1 MTNAVLPD
9 VTDAL
14 TAPFWA
20 GTARG
25 VLRVQRCTDCTH
37 LRWPPAPLCPACQSF
52 DADWVEVDPAG
63 TLISY
68 CVYHR
73 AFDKAFADLVPYA
86 VGYVQLTAGPRLH
99 GLLTGP
105 LDGLAVDAPV
115 AGVFETVSDDVT
127 FVRWHVTRTGTGR
140 N

>member
-1 MTNAVLPD
+1 MTSAVLPD
-9 VTDAL
+9 VTDEL

-25 VLRVQRCTDCTH
+25 VLLVQRCTHCAH
-37 LRWPPAPLCPACQSF
+37 LRWPPAPLCPACQSCG
-52 DADWVEVDPAG
+52 ADWIEVDPSG

-86 VGYVQLTAGPRLH
+86 VGYVQLAAGPRLH
-99 GLLTGP
+99 GLLTGA

-115 AGVFETVSDDVT
+115 TGVFEAVTEDVT
-127 FVRWHVTRTGTGR
+127 FVRWRVADGGTGR
-140 N
+140 D